1 MVLIAYRN
9 TQEPHG
15 TLENNQVLG
24 DPWCEENRATIKSIG
39 VLTSGGDCAG
49 LNAAIRAVT
58 DHAIGS
64 KRWAVTGIKN
74 GHLGLLE
81 MPRKVVPLTL
91 EMMRGDLLRAGGTML
106 GTTTKGDPFA
116 FPDAIGSVRDRSQ
129 DVIGALKKSGI
140 DALVVIGGDGSMRL
154 FHRLLVDTGI
164 PWVGIPKTID
174 NDVPGTEYAV
184 GFVTSVDVVGQ
195 SLDRLASTAASHR
208 RIMVLETM
216 GRDSGFLALYGGI
229 AGGADAILIPEIPYD
244 IDHVADHL
252 KRFSKDQSKA
262 VMVVVA
268 EGVERPKGDRRTGGS
283 VGGAVAHFLQEKTGL
298 EARCTVLGYLQRG
311 GSPANF
317 DRLLASTFGVHAVE
331 LLAQGQSDRLVAWR
345 GGQVSDVAIA
355 DIISGPR
362 FVAVDGEMVKTARA
376 LGIYVGD
383 KAG

>member
-1 MVLIAYRN
+1 M
-9 TQEPHG
+9 
-15 TLENNQVLG
+15 
-24 DPWCEENRATIKSIG
+24 TIKTIG

-64 KRWAVTGIKN
+64 RRWAVTGIKN

-91 EMMRGDLLRAGGTML
+91 DMMRGDLLRAGGTML

-116 FPDAIGSVRDRSQ
+116 FPDPDGGVRDRSH
-129 DVIGALKKSGI
+129 DVINAIKKSSI

-154 FHRLLVDTGI
+154 FHRLLAGAGI
-164 PWVGIPKTID
+164 PWIGIPKTID
-174 NDVPGTEYAV
+174 NDVPGTEYAI
-184 GFVTSVDVVGQ
+184 GFVTAVDVVGQ
-195 SLDRLASTAASHR
+195 ALDRLASTAASHR
-208 RIMVLETM
+208 RVMVLETM

-252 KRFSKDQSKA
+252 KRFSKDQGKA

-268 EGVERPKGDRRTGGS
+268 EGVERPQGDRRTGGS

-298 EARCTVLGYLQRG
+298 EARCTVLGHLQRG

-345 GGQVSDVAIA
+345 GGQVSDISIA
-355 DIISGPR
+355 EASSGPR
-362 FVAVDGEMVKTARA
+362 FVDQGSEMLRTARA